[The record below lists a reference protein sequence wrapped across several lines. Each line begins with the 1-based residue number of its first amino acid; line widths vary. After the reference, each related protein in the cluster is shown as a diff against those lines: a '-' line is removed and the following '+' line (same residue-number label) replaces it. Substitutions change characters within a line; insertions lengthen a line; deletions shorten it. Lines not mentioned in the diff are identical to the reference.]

1 VQNLAHVATS
11 WLCARGATHLASDSR
26 SSALIWIKNRLSA
39 LLDVIELSMVQ
50 MAEQAA
56 LDTWWRY
63 LSADIQHRAPP
74 QAGWRLKKE
83 AVNTTAMLALAVKS
97 SGM

>member
-1 VQNLAHVATS
+1 MP
-11 WLCARGATHLASDSR
+11 RGTTHLASDSR

-39 LLDVIELSMVQ
+39 PLDVFELSMVQ

-63 LSADIQHRAPP
+63 PSADDPAPRP
-74 QAGWRLKKE
+74 SPGDSRKG